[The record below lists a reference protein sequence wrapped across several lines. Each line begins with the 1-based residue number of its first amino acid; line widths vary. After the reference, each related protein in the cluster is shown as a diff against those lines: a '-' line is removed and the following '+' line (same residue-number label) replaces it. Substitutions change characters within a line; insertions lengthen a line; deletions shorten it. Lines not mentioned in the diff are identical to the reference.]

1 MTDGLIVN
9 NDDEWRISQ
18 LSENSINPE
27 IQIFIDEQNI
37 INEKFS
43 QPFPSR
49 FISATDSELEYELA
63 KILFENS
70 ENEPVDL
77 RFNAT
82 IVKSDD
88 K

>member
-1 MTDGLIVN
+1 VTDGLIVN

-18 LSENSINPE
+18 LSENSIIPE

-37 INEKFS
+37 ITEVFS
-43 QPFPSR
+43 QPIPSR

-63 KILFENS
+63 KLIFENS